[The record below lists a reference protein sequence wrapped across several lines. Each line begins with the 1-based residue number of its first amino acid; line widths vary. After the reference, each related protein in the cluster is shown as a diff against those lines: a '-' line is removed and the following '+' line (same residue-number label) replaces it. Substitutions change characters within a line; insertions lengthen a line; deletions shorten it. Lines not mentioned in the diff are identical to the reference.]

1 MKRFRSLSFATTKV
15 FMWMVK
21 MSRKWNTQKWEDTH
35 THAQQKE
42 NGRGKEWAGVHITSL
57 PHLNWMKPPKRK
69 KRKESANGISEE
81 KQKHCV
87 WISKWS
93 WCEGQTN
100 IRTINKYKQTSYQTA
115 FSQRSSFGFS
125 EWKSTSSNGSNTATA
140 TATTTNTQID
150 VCIGRVC
157 ACACF
162 AQPPRIGNMP
172 SKWKSREERQS
183 ENGMSPQSKAKPA
196 KCCMYLDRSSNST
209 ILTYIPKWQW

>member
-150 VCIGRVC
+150 VCIGHVC
-157 ACACF
+157 VPVHASHNHLASAICRA
-162 AQPPRIGNMP
+162 
-172 SKWKSREERQS
+172 
-183 ENGMSPQSKAKPA
+183 NGKAEKRDRARMEWARKAKRNRLNA
-196 KCCMYLDRSSNST
+196 VC
-209 ILTYIPKWQW
+209 I